1 MQRLFHRESKTVK
14 DPTDTDDT
22 NDKGNLRSPLKLHST
37 SKQVRDPT
45 SLSPAAPVQASKT
58 RQKAVSPEREADAL
72 TPSSG
77 HRSFVAGQQ
86 TPNTLSSAS
95 TARPRRLSSSSAK
108 ASPALSGSSAVVT
121 SYFQQQPATSGA
133 TAKSPAHKRPPASFS
148 SNGIETSHGPPVAL
162 VSRGSFRD
170 DITRRSQ
177 TPQSPADFTF
187 AVQQLAQLG
196 LVSPGAKEAY
206 HLHSESNSSGG
217 PSPRK
222 HATNPS
228 IIDDSPFT
236 QSPHQRPHITR
247 AMTANAAIM
256 SPADE
261 TFAEAQERQDSISE
275 NGAKEVEG
283 RGSGSTTEGQR
294 SLKSN
299 EDLFMKVAQDSP
311 QPQDSGSE
319 VDFLG
324 RQRVRVSF
332 YTFAFEIRLEEVDAS
347 VSATATLA
355 SRSVLGLLLATFV
368 LVIHLFVSGKRSA
381 CDHCFT
387 TLCL

>member
-14 DPTDTDDT
+14 DPTDTDDE
-22 NDKGNLRSPLKLHST
+22 GNLRSPLKLHST
-37 SKQVRDPT
+37 SKQVQDPT
-45 SLSPAAPVQASKT
+45 SLSPAALVQPSKT
-58 RQKAVSPEREADAL
+58 RQEAVSPEREADAL

-86 TPNTLSSAS
+86 TPNTLSSAF

-121 SYFQQQPATSGA
+121 SYFQQQPGTSGA
-133 TAKSPAHKRPPASFS
+133 TAKSPAQKRPPASFS
-148 SNGIETSHGPPVAL
+148 SNGTETSHGPPVAL
-162 VSRGSFRD
+162 ISRGSYRD
-170 DITRRSQ
+170 DISRRSQ
-177 TPQSPADFTF
+177 TAQSPADFTF

-196 LVSPGAKEAY
+196 LASPGAKEAY
-206 HLHSESNSSGG
+206 HLHSESNSRGG

-222 HATNPS
+222 HATSAPKS
-228 IIDDSPFT
+228 EFSLFPE
-236 QSPHQRPHITR
+236 SPHQRPYVTR
-247 AMTANAAIM
+247 AMTANIDII

-261 TFAEAQERQDSISE
+261 TFADAQERQDSIFE

-283 RGSGSTTEGQR
+283 RDSGSTTEGQQ

-311 QPQDSGSE
+311 QQQDSGSE

-332 YTFAFEIRLEEVDAS
+332 YLFLFEIRVEEVNVS

-355 SRSVLGLLLATFV
+355 SRSILGLLWE
-368 LVIHLFVSGKRSA
+368 HS
-381 CDHCFT
+381 HW
-387 TLCL
+387 